1 MPAAPGITCNN
12 EFSSNIPYHS
22 NSSNLFNRLFG
33 RTGTKEENDSLNQIK
48 GKIDEVDSQR
58 NDALLELERY
68 RLFVIIFIFL
78 LVVMFVVYFMV
89 IVSQSSSSNAPPSGG
104 GRVRLGGGKK

>member
-1 MPAAPGITCNN
+1 MTAAPGITCNN
-12 EFSSNIPYHS
+12 EFSSSIPYTPD
-22 NSSNLFNRLFG
+22 SSNLFNKLFG

-48 GKIDEVDSQR
+48 GKIDEVESQHK
-58 NDALLELERY
+58 DALLELERY
-68 RLFVIIFIFL
+68 RLFVIIFLFL

-89 IVSQSSSSNAPPSGG
+89 IVSQSSSNSTPSGG